1 MFGVILSYLLGWNK
15 KKKSTKKVKS
25 KKLRKNLTKKKT
37 SKKTSS
43 SSSSSSTSTGDTST
57 TTSDTTT
64 SDTSTTTSDTSTSN
78 TQQKVDNTEENEKL
92 ARAKFSEGLR
102 DLMSFEI
109 EFQGFIP
116 QLHTNMFI
124 WFELPEKHVL
134 ANYSKMVAGID
145 KTTTRGGEY
154 VLNRYYV
161 EKVTRSFDEG
171 SMVTKVTLNPFASNL
186 SSYYKLYTDAI
197 KAYDQAN
204 CSSDSSSTSSTTSE
218 TITVTGK
225 PSTKQA
231 SKYYEYKDVT
241 KTWKNLCMSTSCK
254 GQNPG
259 TLQDNPKGV
268 YEHEI
273 TCSKCDSDY
282 DVTTG
287 ADKSGSYRFY
297 LQDAN
302 GKSNTKDSVDT
313 SIGGGSDGSV
323 SGATSSTGASS
334 ANCVNSSSS
343 SVYNGNVSTDVATAA
358 KQITS
363 ATGIQAAQDLANWNS
378 AHIIWEGPSGF
389 YQSPS
394 TSLKRKRAN
403 CCCKTELLL
412 DMCNVMGV
420 SGLVYVHVSAGA
432 GRGHVFA
439 KIQGTIVDP
448 TKKSNP
454 WGNWVHG
461 YGNLPGVQTNYPK
474 KPFAQ
479 TY

>member
-1 MFGVILSYLLGWNK
+1 MLGALLTWYLNSNK
-15 KKKSTKKVKS
+15 KKKAKKKTTKLKTGKALRKSLKKKS
-25 KKLRKNLTKKKT
+25 KKTT
-37 SKKTSS
+37 STSTSS
-43 SSSSSSTSTGDTST
+43 SADVSGTGTTDTTGTST
-57 TTSDTTT
+57 TDTV
-64 SDTSTTTSDTSTSN
+64 SDTSTNTTE
-78 TQQKVDNTEENEKL
+78 QKVDNTEENEKL

-124 WFELPEKHVL
+124 WFELPEKHIL
-134 ANYSKMVAGID
+134 ANYASMVAGID

-197 KAYDQAN
+197 NAYDQAN
-204 CSSDSSSTSSTTSE
+204 CSSDSSSSTSTSE

-225 PSTKQA
+225 PSTSEA
-231 SKYYEYKDVT
+231 SKYYEYKDYT

-254 GQNPG
+254 GQYPG
-259 TLQDNPKGV
+259 TLKDNPKGV

-302 GKSNTKDSVDT
+302 GKSNSHGNIDT
-313 SIGGGSDGSV
+313 SIGGGSDGSTN
-323 SGATSSTGASS
+323 GATSSTGASS
-334 ANCVNSSSS
+334 ANCVNSSSMGAS
-343 SVYNGNVSTDVATAA
+343 DGSVPANVQAWANAATNSTNPEQIVRDCWAFLAG
-358 KQITS
+358 KQH
-363 ATGIQAAQDLANWNS
+363 L
-378 AHIIWEGPSGF
+378 HYKHYSGF
-389 YQSPS
+389 INTPDKCVSS
-394 TSLKRKRAN
+394 GRAN
-403 CCCKTELLL
+403 CCDGTRVLAS
-412 DMCNVMGV
+412 MCAYKR
-420 SGLVYVHVSAGA
+420 VYIDYIHVSNHVYGYYNGVKYDWCVRTVGTSWAG
-432 GRGHVFA
+432 GG
-439 KIQGTIVDP
+439 
-448 TKKSNP
+448 KSI
-454 WGNWVHG
+454 
-461 YGNLPGVQTNYPK
+461 LQQTTYPK
-474 KPFAQ
+474 LPF
-479 TY
+479 

>member
-134 ANYSKMVAGID
+134 ANYAQMVAGID

-204 CSSDSSSTSSTTSE
+204 CSSDSSSSGTSATTSE

-241 KTWKNLCMSTSCK
+241 KTWKNLCMSSSCK

-259 TLQDNPKGV
+259 TLKDNPKGV

-334 ANCVNSSSS
+334 ANCVNSSSAGAS
-343 SVYNGNVSTDVATAA
+343 DTSVAANVQAWANAATNSTDPVQIVKDCWSYLAS
-358 KQITS
+358 KQHLHYKHYSNFI
-363 ATGIQAAQDLANWNS
+363 NS
-378 AHIIWEGPSGF
+378 ASSCVSSG
-389 YQSPS
+389 
-394 TSLKRKRAN
+394 RAN
-403 CCCKTELLL
+403 CCDGTRVLAS
-412 DMCNVMGV
+412 MCAYKGV
-420 SGLVYVHVSAGA
+420 NIDYVHVSN
-432 GRGHVFA
+432 HVYGMY
-439 KIQGTIVDP
+439 KGVKYDWCVRTVGTSWSGGG
-448 TKKSNP
+448 KSI
-454 WGNWVHG
+454 
-461 YGNLPGVQTNYPK
+461 LQQTTYPK
-474 KPFAQ
+474 LPFG
-479 TY
+479 